1 MRVLFVRVFIA
12 ALLWVLSCS
21 IVLCAGFQLNEHGA
35 RAVGIGGAFVAQ
47 ASDPSAIYFNP
58 AGLAFQQGVNIYAG
72 GTFIIPTHTYHNP
85 TSGQETSTDD
95 QLFFTPS
102 AYGTYAVNSDLVVG
116 LGVFTP
122 YGLGTRWPSGW
133 DGKYEALN
141 SQLATFYI
149 NPTIAYKI
157 SSKLSIGIGVSY
169 VYGTLDM
176 SRNFAKPMPAY
187 GLTITGLVSM
197 SGTADAWGFNA
208 GVLYKPTEKL
218 SLGASVRTLSR
229 LNFSGDAT
237 YSDITP
243 AAAAAFISNG
253 NGSVSIPLPANIYLG
268 AAYELTNALT
278 VEADLQFVGW
288 SVYDAL
294 SMSLPTG
301 PVVSEQNWDNTCI
314 GRIGAE
320 YKLNSAWTMR
330 GGLAYDMTPQP
341 KSTMM
346 PMMPDADRFDI
357 SVGGGYKFNEH
368 LYVDAAYMLGLC
380 VDRTS
385 TLSDLPGEYNSTFS
399 AISINLGYS
408 F

>member
-1 MRVLFVRVFIA
+1 VKIFFVRVSA
-12 ALLWVLSCS
+12 VVSLLFLICS
-21 IVLCAGFQLNEHGA
+21 IVLSAGFQLNEHGA
-35 RAVGIGGAFVAQ
+35 KAVGMGGAFVAQ

-58 AGLAFQQGVNIYAG
+58 AGLAFQQGVNFYGG

-85 TSGQETSTDD
+85 TTGQETSTDY
-95 QLFFTPS
+95 QLFFTPNV
-102 AYGTYAVNSDLVVG
+102 YGTYAVNKDLVVG

-157 SSKLSIGIGVSY
+157 SDKFSIGIGVSY
-169 VYGTLDM
+169 IYGTLDM
-176 SRNFAKPMPAY
+176 SRNFAKPMTGY
-187 GLTITGLVSM
+187 TITGLVSM
-197 SGTADAWGFNA
+197 SGTAHAWGFNA
-208 GVLYKPTEKL
+208 GILYKPIEKL
-218 SLGASVRTLSR
+218 SIGASVRTLSR
-229 LNFSGDAT
+229 LEFSGDAK
-237 YSDITP
+237 YSDIAP
-243 AAAAAFISNG
+243 SAAAAFISNG
-253 NGSVSIPLPANIYLG
+253 TGSVTIPLPANIYLG
-268 AAYELTNALT
+268 AAYELTHSLT

-301 PVVSEQNWDNTCI
+301 VVVSEQNWDDTYI

-320 YKLNSAWTMR
+320 YKLNSAWTLR

-346 PMMPDADRFDI
+346 PMMPDADRIDI
-357 SVGGGYKFNEH
+357 SVGGGYRMNEH
-368 LYVDAAYMLGLC
+368 IYVDAAYMLGLC
-380 VDRTS
+380 VTRTS

-399 AISINLGYS
+399 AISINVGY
-408 F
+408 FF